1 MSESQPAERERR
13 NAPALRAPRVGARLG
28 AAAPTTLLAGE
39 PNEALRERRRTSVA
53 LQNLRGLSIA
63 FVLMTHAS
71 VAYLASAPAR
81 SPSFD
86 QVPYLW
92 TAFPIVDPRRWLG
105 FDIFCAWVDV
115 YLMALL
121 FFLSGLFAFSRV
133 ERDGAAKF
141 LGRRFVR
148 LGVPLIFG
156 VAVVMPA
163 ALYPTYRLSTNAP
176 GVADYAAAYLA
187 LPFAPCGPLWFLGV
201 LLGLTLLAVVAR
213 PMVRP
218 AVLFVGRLS
227 GSFDARPARLFAG
240 WALLAIAAYVP
251 LALAFTPWRWIDWG
265 VFGLQLSRPALYAL
279 YYGAGLGVGAVGLG
293 VGLLS
298 ADGLAARTWRGWAAA
313 AAASLFLWMGLTGL
327 SMRFGDAPP
336 LALSLIGDAS
346 FALAGACSVLFI
358 LALCLR
364 FGSARPWRP
373 LARLSDDAF
382 GVYVLHYAPVVWLQ
396 YALLD
401 FDWPA
406 PLKALIVVVGA
417 GAACLATLAAGR
429 SLIGLAGLRRPAT
442 MA

>member
-1 MSESQPAERERR
+1 MSESQPAKRQRR
-13 NAPALRAPRVGARLG
+13 SVQALRAIARR
-28 AAAPTTLLAGE
+28 ASAAPAAPPASE
-39 PNEALRERRRTSVA
+39 PNEPLRERRRTSVA
-53 LQNLRGLSIA
+53 LHNLRGLAIA

-71 VAYLASAPAR
+71 VAYLASAPAQ

-86 QVPYLW
+86 RAPYLW
-92 TAFPIVDPRRWLG
+92 TAFPILDARRWLG

-156 VAVVMPA
+156 VAVVMPV
-163 ALYPTYRLSTNAP
+163 ALYPTYRLTATAASLA
-176 GVADYAAAYLA
+176 GYAAAYLA
-187 LPFAPCGPLWFLGV
+187 LPFAPCGPIWFLGV

-213 PMVRP
+213 PLVRP
-218 AVLFVGRLS
+218 AVLFLGRQSLA
-227 GSFDARPARLFAG
+227 FDARPARRFAG
-240 WALLAIAAYVP
+240 WALLAIVAYLP

-265 VFGLQLSRPALYAL
+265 PFGLQLCRPALYAL

-293 VGLLS
+293 VGLLR

-327 SMRFGDAPP
+327 LMRFGDAPP
-336 LALSLIGDAS
+336 LALTLIGDAS
-346 FALAGACSVLFI
+346 YAFAGACSVLFI

-364 FGSARPWRP
+364 FGSTRPWR
-373 LARLSDDAF
+373 LLSRLSDDAF

-406 PLKALIVVVGA
+406 PLKALIVVIGA
-417 GAACLATLAAGR
+417 GAACLAALAAGR
-429 SLIGLAGLRRPAT
+429 SAVGLARLRRPSP

>member
-1 MSESQPAERERR
+1 MSEIQPAERRQKSPSALR
-13 NAPALRAPRVGARLG
+13 TSRAIGRWRSGAPAVPVANEL
-28 AAAPTTLLAGE
+28 
-39 PNEALRERRRTSVA
+39 NEALREWRRTSVA
-53 LQNLRGLSIA
+53 LHNLRGLAIA

-71 VAYLASAPAR
+71 VAYLASAPAQ
-81 SPSFD
+81 SPAFD
-86 QVPYLW
+86 RAPYLW

-133 ERDGAAKF
+133 ERDGAAMF

-156 VAVVMPA
+156 VAVVMPI
-163 ALYPTYRLSTNAP
+163 ALFPTYRLTASAP
-176 GVADYAAAYLA
+176 SLANYAAAYLA

-213 PMVRP
+213 PLVRP
-218 AVLFVGRLS
+218 AALFVERLS
-227 GSFDARPARLFAG
+227 RAFDARPSRLFAG
-240 WALLAIAAYVP
+240 WTLLAIAAYVP

-265 VFGLQLSRPALYAL
+265 PFGLQLCRPALYAL
-279 YYGAGLGVGAVGLG
+279 YYGAGLGVGAIGLG

-298 ADGLAARTWRGWAAA
+298 AEGLAAQSWRGWATA

-346 FALAGACSVLFI
+346 YALAGACSVLFV

-364 FGSARPWRP
+364 FGSTRPWRP
-373 LARLSDDAF
+373 LARLSNDAF

-406 PLKALIVVVGA
+406 PLKALVVVIGA
-417 GAACLATLAAGR
+417 GAACVATLAAGR
-429 SLIGLAGLRRPAT
+429 SLIGLVGLRRPAT